1 MVVDDEII
9 SRTGKRLKVRL
20 DTLCLHGDEPSA
32 VVAARAVRHGLEA
45 AGVKIVTLPELPSRC
60 RADPG

>member
-1 MVVDDEII
+1 MVTDDEIV

-32 VVAARAVRHGLEA
+32 VIAARAVRLGLEA
-45 AGVKIVTLPELPSRC
+45 AGIDIVTLPEMPL
-60 RADPG
+60 G